1 MSLSAPPANMTT
13 PVAAPTAPPP
23 PPSAPSGMG
32 GSAMASTETTSPPL
46 QVVNN
51 SNNTDTPNRAS
62 PGHSH
67 DTLLCHW
74 GDCQQQF
81 ENHVTLAAHL
91 SEDHVGWKRPE
102 YVCDWINC
110 ARRGVKCHSRFA
122 LMMHLRIHTGEK
134 PFVCKHPGCDQAF
147 GRQDALMR
155 HKKAEHEPQ
164 DPKPVRKQQQPDI
177 KTSPNKRRRM
187 AAPITHHHHHHQHQQ
202 NYSHQ
207 HHHHHHYR
215 RGSISD
221 DEDSSL
227 TQAQKYKLAKAKLR
241 YILRENEILNDE
253 WMSIQKKLRHLQTE
267 RRVLLEVLMGNNAGG
282 TTTMTTAGGNNHHDP
297 MDLSDG
303 DDDGE
308 DIDSQDSMLE
318 DDEENH

>member
-1 MSLSAPPANMTT
+1 MYANI
-13 PVAAPTAPPP
+13 
-23 PPSAPSGMG
+23 
-32 GSAMASTETTSPPL
+32 L
-46 QVVNN
+46 VVI
-51 SNNTDTPNRAS
+51 
-62 PGHSH
+62 
-67 DTLLCHW
+67 
-74 GDCQQQF
+74 
-81 ENHVTLAAHL
+81 
-91 SEDHVGWKRPE
+91 KRKWMKL
-102 YVCDWINC
+102 DWI
-110 ARRGVKCHSRFA
+110 RSLKGVNHR
-122 LMMHLRIHTGEK
+122 
-134 PFVCKHPGCDQAF
+134 F

-177 KTSPNKRRRM
+177 KSSPNKRRRM
-187 AAPITHHHHHHQHQQ
+187 AAPITTHQHHHQHQ

-207 HHHHHHYR
+207 HQQQHHHSMPTTVYPSHHYR

-227 TQAQKYKLAKAKLR
+227 TQVQKYKLAKAKLR

-267 RRVLLEVLMGNNAGG
+267 RRVLLEVLMGNNAS
-282 TTTMTTAGGNNHHDP
+282 TTTTTCTTGGNNDP

>member
-13 PVAAPTAPPP
+13 SVAAPP
-23 PPSAPSGMG
+23 PPSAPSGLAG
-32 GSAMASTETTSPPL
+32 PTMASTTTPSPPL

-51 SNNTDTPNRAS
+51 KNTDTPHRAS
-62 PGHSH
+62 PGHHH

-164 DPKPVRKQQQPDI
+164 DPKPVRKQQPDNI
-177 KTSPNKRRRM
+177 KSSPNKRRRM
-187 AAPITHHHHHHQHQQ
+187 AAPITHHQHQ
-202 NYSHQ
+202 YHSHQ
-207 HHHHHHYR
+207 HHHHSVYPSHHYR

-267 RRVLLEVLMGNNAGG
+267 RRVLLEVLMGNNTSTGG
-282 TTTMTTAGGNNHHDP
+282 SNNNNDP